1 MEIRLTFIIPT
12 LATGGAQMML
22 WKLLSG
28 MDRQSFLPEVVSLGG
43 NRPLN
48 ISLAGRFAELDIPVT
63 VLDFSTAHKACGAF
77 LQLVKHLRQR
87 SPDLVHT
94 WMYHAD
100 LIGGLAA
107 RWAGSLPV
115 AWNIRHSDL
124 SVGVDRLRTRLVV
137 RACAMLSRRLPVK
150 IVCCAQRALDVH
162 ATLGY
167 DRERMEVIPNGFD
180 LARFRPM
187 PDLAGEVRQ
196 ELNIDPNA
204 LVIGL
209 VGRFHPQKGHAVFIE
224 AARLLIRNQPDTHFV
239 LCGDGVDWQNP
250 PLAETIS
257 QAGLGERFRLLG
269 RREDMPRLSQGLD
282 VATSS
287 SLCGEGFS
295 NTIGEAMACG
305 LPCVVTDV
313 GDSAS
318 IVGDTGRVV
327 PPGDAQAL
335 TEAWRRLA
343 ILGAEGRKKLG
354 ELARQRMETHFSL
367 PVIIERYQQLY
378 RDLAV
383 PPYTKKVL
391 G

>member
-22 WKLLSG
+22 WKLLNG
-28 MDRQSFLPEVVSLGG
+28 MDRRSFRPEVVSLGG
-43 NRPLN
+43 NRSLN
-48 ISLAGRFAELDIPVT
+48 ISLAHRFAELDIPVT
-63 VLDFSTAHKACGAF
+63 VLDFSTSQKACGAF
-77 LQLVKHLRQR
+77 LQLVKHLRR
-87 SPDLVHT
+87 SCPHLVHT

-162 ATLGY
+162 AALGY
-167 DRERMEVIPNGFD
+167 DRERMVVIPNGFD
-180 LARFRPM
+180 LTRFRPV
-187 PDLAGEVRQ
+187 PGLGGEVRQ
-196 ELNIDPNA
+196 ELNIDPKA

-224 AARLLIRNQPDTHFV
+224 AARLLIRDYPDAYFV
-239 LCGDGVDWQNP
+239 LCGDGVDWQNLV
-250 PLAETIS
+250 LAGAVS
-257 QAGLGERFRLLG
+257 QAGLSDRFRLLG
-269 RREDMPRLSQGLD
+269 RREDMPRICQGLD

-295 NTIGEAMACG
+295 NTIGEAMACS

-318 IVGDTGRVV
+318 IVGDTGLVV
-327 PPGDAQAL
+327 PPGNARAL
-335 TEAWRRLA
+335 AEAWGKFSV
-343 ILGAEGRKKLG
+343 LGAERRKNLG

-367 PVIIERYQQLY
+367 PVIVERYQQLY
-378 RDLAV
+378 RDLV
-383 PPYTKKVL
+383 GPPDKDPST
-391 G
+391 